1 MNTEMMDK
9 ITEIIGSLCEQLG
22 TTAQYLIPEMAKMN
36 IANSKFWTIAWIGVL
51 IVAVIILPFSYKAK
65 KANDGSDAFAILL
78 VLNVIVIPA
87 VLFCGLCCASDLVKW
102 TASPTAMAIST
113 LLNKVALLKNS

>member
-36 IANSKFWTIAWIGVL
+36 TANSLFWMIAWIGVL
-51 IVAVIILPFSYKAK
+51 IVAVIILPFAYKAK
-65 KANDGSDAFAILL
+65 KENGGSDAFAILL
-78 VLNVIVIPA
+78 VLNVILILVA
-87 VLFCGLCCASDLVKW
+87 LFCGLCCASDLVKW

-113 LLNKVALLKNS
+113 LINKVLLLKNS

>member
-9 ITEIIGSLCEQLG
+9 ITEIIGSLCERLG

-65 KANDGSDAFAILL
+65 KENDGDTFAILL
-78 VLNVIVIPA
+78 VINVLAILA